1 MSKSRN
7 RKLEE
12 QKIQLKN
19 RLKKCKDLVEIEDIK
34 EQIASISMEQFKI
47 HKNWNK
53 KDDCEYEEN

>member
-1 MSKSRN
+1 LSKSRN

-19 RLKKCKDLVEIEDIK
+19 KLIKCNDLIEIEDIK
-34 EQIASISMEQFKI
+34 ERIASISMEQFKI

-53 KDDCEYEEN
+53 KGFCDND

>member
-19 RLKKCKDLVEIEDIK
+19 RLRKCKDLIEIEEIK
-34 EQIASISMEQFKI
+34 SQIASISMEQFRI
-47 HKNWNK
+47 HEKWNEK
-53 KDDCEYEEN
+53 GFCDND

>member
-19 RLKKCKDLVEIEDIK
+19 RLRKCKDLIEIEDIK
-34 EQIASISMEQFKI
+34 EQIVSISMEQFKL

-53 KDDCEYEEN
+53 KGFCEYD